1 MAFSAVISGI
11 TSAIGSAGDFA
22 STIITNRQNERL
34 TREGWA
40 REDTAVQRRMEDLK
54 AAGLNP
60 VLAAGGAGAGAS
72 APIRMESPKIGDVA
86 NKVLQAGIAAKQMAM
101 TDAEL
106 RRVQAEATKSSLEAA
121 EAEKRWEVLNKWRT
135 TEFGDTS
142 IMEAKALQEFYGEK
156 AKIDSSIASTFLT
169 GTNRDKILK
178 ELELLSN
185 YGNISKIID
194 MLSKLSGI
202 VK

>member
-1 MAFSAVISGI
+1 MAIPAIVAGIASAL
-11 TSAIGSAGDFA
+11 GSAGDFA

-34 TREGWA
+34 MREGWA

-60 VLAAGGAGAGAS
+60 VLAAGGAGASAS
-72 APIRMESPKIGDVA
+72 APIRMESPKIGDVG
-86 NKVLQAGIAAKQMAM
+86 NRVLQAGIAAKQMAM

-106 RRVQAEATKSSLEAA
+106 RRVEAEATKSSLEAA
-121 EAEKRWEVLNKWRT
+121 EATKRWEVLNKWRT

-156 AKIDSSIASTFLT
+156 AKIDSSVASTFLT

-178 ELELLSN
+178 ELEMLSN
-185 YGNISKIID
+185 YGDISKIID
-194 MLSKLSGI
+194 MLSKVIGI